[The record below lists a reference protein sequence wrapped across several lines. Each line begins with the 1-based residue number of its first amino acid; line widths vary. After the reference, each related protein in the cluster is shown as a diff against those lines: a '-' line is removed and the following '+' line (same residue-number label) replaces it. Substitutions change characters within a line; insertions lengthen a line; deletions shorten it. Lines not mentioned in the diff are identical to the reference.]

1 MSQLLHLDHPED
13 SVLTGD
19 LTVLDWFVTPGN
31 LSVKIDGAP
40 SIVWGTDPA
49 TGTFFIGTKAV
60 FNKKKLRIA
69 HSYEEIDAFYEGEVA
84 TILRHCFDWIPRTD
98 LIYQADF
105 IGYGGFDSYT
115 PNTITYKFPEVIT
128 EQIVLAPHTFYTVR
142 NDLRDSVA
150 HVLDHNLEETDSVKW
165 VRPDCHILHNQES
178 FADVEEVCNF
188 ALQMSTMVS
197 YVTDKESK
205 ELKKQINSYIRAGK
219 SIEPEN
225 FDCDPNLIGLWKLV
239 KSIKD
244 DCLFLCRHNGPDAY
258 LGTDRISGEGYVLS
272 NQFGTYKLVNREV
285 FSYHNFNHGRFSG
298 ASS

>member
-1 MSQLLHLDHPED
+1 
-13 SVLTGD
+13 
-19 LTVLDWFVTPGN
+19 
-31 LSVKIDGAP
+31 
-40 SIVWGTDPA
+40 
-49 TGTFFIGTKAV
+49 
-60 FNKKKLRIA
+60 
-69 HSYEEIDAFYEGEVA
+69 
-84 TILRHCFDWIPRTD
+84 
-98 LIYQADF
+98 
-105 IGYGGFDSYT
+105 
-115 PNTITYKFPEVIT
+115 
-128 EQIVLAPHTFYTVR
+128 
-142 NDLRDSVA
+142 
-150 HVLDHNLEETDSVKW
+150 
-165 VRPDCHILHNQES
+165 
-178 FADVEEVCNF
+178 
-188 ALQMSTMVS
+188 MSTMVS